1 MSFMRPWSTATSRR
15 QSHHDLA
22 RHSGYASVV
31 PYDPAKVTRAPP
43 RYQPAAEASDEEAG
57 PVYDES
63 DPPSWKDFLKAA
75 NRARKL
81 LKDLK
86 P

>member
-1 MSFMRPWSTATSRR
+1 MW
-15 QSHHDLA
+15 
-22 RHSGYASVV
+22 YAYVM
-31 PYDPAKVTRAPP
+31 PYDPAKVRPAPP

-57 PVYDES
+57 PVYDDN
-63 DPPSWKDFLKAA
+63 DPPNWKDFMKAA
-75 NRARKL
+75 NRARKM